1 MIGGNK
7 YQHIMF
13 FSTFYIVA
21 DFIGYASTDKL
32 NLSLYYYIK
41 HINPTNFPPQTY
53 FLLFCDQHEFIM
65 FKSGN
70 FHVKCICIIYS
81 FLKI

>member
-13 FSTFYIVA
+13 FLRFMVA
-21 DFIGYASTDKL
+21 EFIGYASTDKL

-41 HINPTNFPPQTY
+41 HINPFNVHFHLKRTFSCFSFNISSTCSSQVIFMLNA
-53 FLLFCDQHEFIM
+53 FALSILF
-65 FKSGN
+65 
-70 FHVKCICIIYS
+70 
-81 FLKI
+81 